1 MIRLRKSSERGRAD
15 MGWLDSRH
23 TFSFASYYDPNHMGF
38 RTLRVINEDRVA
50 ARGGFPLHPHRDMEI
65 LSVVLE
71 GALEHGDS
79 LGHREVIGA
88 GAVQRI
94 TAGRGLQHSEANPSA
109 SEAVHFLQI
118 WIEPRETGLPPSYE
132 IVRPPRA
139 GNGLTLLAS
148 PDGRNGSARI
158 EQDAL
163 VFDGSFGPGVQLD
176 YRLAPGRGA
185 WVQVVSGGL
194 QLNGLALT
202 AGDGAAVEEIATLEL
217 EAGAAGTRYLLFDLR

>member
-1 MIRLRKSSERGRAD
+1 MIRLRKSSERGHAEE
-15 MGWLDSRH
+15 GWLDSRH
-23 TFSFASYYDPNHMGF
+23 TFSFANYYDPNHMGF

-50 ARGGFPLHPHRDMEI
+50 PGGGFPLHPHRDMEI

-79 LGHREVIGA
+79 LGHREIIAA

-109 SEAVHFLQI
+109 SETVHFLQI
-118 WIEPRETGLPPSYE
+118 WIEPGAPGLTPGYE

-139 GNGLTLLAS
+139 VNGLTLLAS
-148 PDGRNGSARI
+148 PDGRGGSARI

-163 VFDGSFGPGVQLD
+163 VFDGAFGSGVQLD

-185 WVQVVSGGL
+185 WVQVVSGEL
-194 QLNGLALT
+194 KLNGLELT

-217 EAGAAGTRYLLFDLR
+217 EAGAAGTRCLLFDLH